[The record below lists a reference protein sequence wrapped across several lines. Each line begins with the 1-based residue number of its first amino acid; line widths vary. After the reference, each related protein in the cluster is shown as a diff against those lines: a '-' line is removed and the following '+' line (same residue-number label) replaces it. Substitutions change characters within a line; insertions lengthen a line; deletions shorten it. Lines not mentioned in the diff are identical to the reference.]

1 MNNLHT
7 SVISCNLYKKIH
19 FKAFLGPFTK
29 DIFLQTPKFCMN
41 NQAPH
46 TPMKTEKNQ
55 AVPTKTEKNLA
66 TLGILLLYGPSQ

>member
-1 MNNLHT
+1 
-7 SVISCNLYKKIH
+7 
-19 FKAFLGPFTK
+19 
-29 DIFLQTPKFCMN
+29 MN

-66 TLGILLLYGPSQ
+66 TLGILLLYGPSQWQMQ